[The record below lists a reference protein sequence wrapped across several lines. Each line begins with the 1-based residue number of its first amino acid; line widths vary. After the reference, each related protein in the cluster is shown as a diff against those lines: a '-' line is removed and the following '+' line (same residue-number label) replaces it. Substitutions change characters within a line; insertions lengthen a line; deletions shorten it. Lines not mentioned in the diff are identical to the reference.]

1 MFLLAPGNSGE
12 TVPPASPALGSPHLF
27 TGDHRGSHFNKC
39 LDRTP
44 QGSTYNRGQRRR
56 PGHMAVLVNLQ
67 PILPHKPYG
76 VSFGLQGKGQS
87 FSRLP
92 LPRQLGCRF
101 LRVLGGSKRF
111 LLLHCCPFLS
121 FPFLFLSLFIFF
133 YFLSLILFTNFGS
146 FSKPKKNATE
156 KIVPPVSV

>member
-27 TGDHRGSHFNKC
+27 TGEHHGSHFNKC
-39 LDRTP
+39 LDKTP
-44 QGSTYNRGQRRR
+44 QCSTTEDRGEGLATWQCW
-56 PGHMAVLVNLQ
+56 LISNLSF
-67 PILPHKPYG
+67 LPHKPYG
-76 VSFGLQGKGQS
+76 VPFGLQGKGQS

-92 LPRQLGCRF
+92 LPRQIGCRF
-101 LRVLGGSKRF
+101 LRVLGSSKRF